1 MPLTYEQKIEWLKS
15 YRALDAKIE
24 SLTEDL
30 QVWNARATKIT
41 ASISQEPK
49 AAGSGDQLQRCIDQ
63 ICELQTEIAQEM
75 EKLRQR
81 KQQIEAAIR
90 ALDGKAYRDILW
102 YRYIQGMTVEETADK
117 VGYSQKQISRKHKI
131 AVERLKCPGMS
142 HVKCD
147 MM

>member
-63 ICELQTEIAQEM
+63 ICEIQTEIAQEM

-102 YRYIQGMTVEETADK
+102 YRYIQGMTFEEIAIK
-117 VGYSQKQISRKHKI
+117 MNYSWRQVCRKHKN
-131 AVERLKCPGMS
+131 AVEKLKMS
-142 HVKCD
+142 
-147 MM
+147 

>member
-49 AAGSGDQLQRCIDQ
+49 VAGSGDQLQRCIDQ

-90 ALDGKAYRDILW
+90 ALDDKRYRDLLW
-102 YRYIQGMTVEETADK
+102 HRYIEGISLALTAERMNR
-117 VGYSQKQISRKHKI
+117 SWRWIQELHKE
-131 AVERLKCPGMS
+131 AVESIKIL
-142 HVKCD
+142 
-147 MM
+147 